1 MSVNFE
7 EFGFSE
13 PTLRGV
19 REAGFVTPSPVQE
32 AAIPYIIDGKDILA
46 QAHTGTGKTAAFG
59 LPIMDRLKAG
69 ERFLVIV
76 PTRELAIQVSDELYR
91 LGKFAG
97 IRTAAVYGGQ
107 SYARQIKLINEGVQ
121 VVTATPGRLL
131 DHLSGGKIGF
141 SPKYVVLD
149 EADEML
155 DMGFFEDIKSIF
167 SYLPEK
173 RQTLLFSATLPKAVI
188 KLADAFLKEP
198 VSINVKGIEPAT
210 NADIEELYFV
220 VEEYERPDAM
230 VRLIDF
236 YDPVKMLIF
245 TRTKK
250 DTELVS
256 TSLVA
261 KGYPAKALNGDMPQ
275 AQREEVIKS
284 FRKGDITLLAAT
296 DVAARGLD
304 IADVSHV
311 LNYHIPFDSD
321 SYVHRVGRTGRAGK
335 KGVAVTLV
343 TPEEYRG
350 LANIKKATGSE
361 ITYKKVPTLSEA
373 HRNLETALTEKVRRQ
388 EVSHFSKRIVNN
400 LEEEMDLKA
409 IAYRLASALWKNEG
423 FSGPENLGV
432 AGKRLENLYSQRP
445 SLPRHNKF
453 RREGKKFG
461 MSKVGRRG
469 FKKR

>member
-1 MSVNFE
+1 
-7 EFGFSE
+7 
-13 PTLRGV
+13 
-19 REAGFVTPSPVQE
+19 
-32 AAIPYIIDGKDILA
+32 
-46 QAHTGTGKTAAFG
+46 
-59 LPIMDRLKAG
+59 
-69 ERFLVIV
+69 
-76 PTRELAIQVSDELYR
+76 

-107 SYARQIKLINEGVQ
+107 AYSRQIKLINEGVQ

-131 DHLSGGKIGF
+131 DHLSSGKIEF

-155 DMGFFEDIKSIF
+155 DMGFFDDIKTIF
-167 SYLPEK
+167 SYLPSK
-173 RQTLLFSATLPKAVI
+173 RQTLLFSATLPSAVT
-188 KLADAFLKEP
+188 KLAETFLNEP
-198 VSINVKGIEPAT
+198 IQINVKGIEPAT

-220 VEEYERPDAM
+220 VEEYERLDAM

-275 AQREEVIKS
+275 PQREDVIKA

-304 IADVSHV
+304 ISDISHV

-335 KGVAVTLV
+335 KGIAVTLV

-350 LANIKKATGSE
+350 LTNIKKATGSD
-361 ITYKKVPTLSEA
+361 ITYKKVPSLSEA
-373 HRNLETALTEKVRRQ
+373 HKNLETALIERIRKQDVSYLSKKIVQTL
-388 EVSHFSKRIVNN
+388 EV
-400 LEEEMDLKA
+400 EMDIKA
-409 IAYRLASALWKNEG
+409 VAYRLASALWKNEG

-432 AGKRLENLYSQRP
+432 AGQKLENLHN
-445 SLPRHNKF
+445 PRQNLLHRNKF
-453 RREGKKFG
+453 RGRKGFSPQKT
-461 MSKVGRRG
+461 GRR
-469 FKKR
+469 FRKH

>member
-1 MSVNFE
+1 MSINFD

-13 PTLRGV
+13 QILKGV
-19 REAGFVTPSPVQE
+19 KDAGFVTPSPVQE
-32 AAIPYIIDGKDILA
+32 AAIPYILDGRDILA

-59 LPIMDRLKAG
+59 LPIMSELKAG
-69 ERFLVIV
+69 EKFLVIV

-107 SYARQIKLINEGVQ
+107 SYTRQRKLIEEGVQ

-131 DHLSGGKIGF
+131 DHLSGGKIEF

-155 DMGFFEDIKSIF
+155 DMGFLEDIKSIF
-167 SYLPEK
+167 SYLPAK
-173 RQTLLFSATLPKAVI
+173 RQTLLFSATLPKGVT
-188 KLADAFLKEP
+188 KLAEAFLKDP
-198 VSINVKGIEPAT
+198 VSVNVKGIEPAT
-210 NADIEELYFV
+210 NSDIEEIYYV
-220 VEEYERPDAM
+220 VEEYERLDAM

-250 DTELVS
+250 DTEIVS

-275 AQREEVIKS
+275 PQREEVIKS

-304 IADVSHV
+304 IADISHV

-335 KGVAVTLV
+335 KGIAVTLV

-350 LANIKKATGSE
+350 LTNIKRATGSD

-373 HRNLETALTEKVRRQ
+373 HKNLETALTERVRRQ
-388 EVSHFSKRIVNN
+388 DVSHFSKRIVNK
-400 LEEEMDLKA
+400 LEEEMDIKA

-423 FSGPENLGV
+423 FGGPENLGV
-432 AGKRLENLYSQRP
+432 AGKKLENLHNP
-445 SLPRHNKF
+445 HPNVARHNKF
-453 RREGKKFG
+453 GRDRKRHSAPKI
-461 MSKVGRRG
+461 GRRI
-469 FKKR
+469 FRKR